1 MGWSPRMIIKIL
13 KWMLKQ
19 PKPRKD
25 VNFLQLI
32 ANTSK
37 ETRSESFGFFF
48 DRTSGHIHNDP
59 LRGVCG
65 SGGSGG
71 GGGSGDFWI
80 FAYYITAGKTST

>member
-32 ANTSK
+32 ANTGKEDPESK
-37 ETRSESFGFFF
+37 LRVFFGIL
-48 DRTSGHIHNDP
+48 SVYIHNDP
-59 LRGVCG
+59 LCGVCG
-65 SGGSGG
+65 SGGSGVSG
-71 GGGSGDFWI
+71 GFWI
-80 FAYYITAGKTST
+80 FAQYTTAGRTYT